1 MSHKLLGID
10 IFRVDTVQQ
19 HELGMQV
26 LDVRGGEGFF
36 IFKEVIDGTTQFRR
50 FDPAGEY
57 RYVKFGTGGVLEG
70 VAVTAE
76 TGATDTI
83 MPYQVINMTAEGVI
97 EGVPIATGLV
107 NQFGWIQINGKHYNL
122 NVLDAV
128 ADDAVLE
135 PGAGPSLIAA
145 TLDIAYFGA
154 SLGGVSIRKICDAS
168 SLGGAA
174 NRGVGSIRP

>member
-1 MSHKLLGID
+1 MSQKLLGVD

-19 HELGMQV
+19 HELGMQAK
-26 LDVRGGEGFF
+26 DIRGGEGFF
-36 IFKEVIDGTTQFRR
+36 SFKEFIDGTTQFRR

-57 RYVKFGTGGVLEG
+57 RYVKGGTGGATEG

-97 EGVPIATGLV
+97 EGVPVVTIPA
-107 NQFGWIQINGKHYNL
+107 NSFGWIQINGKHYNL

-128 ADDAVLE
+128 ADDVLLE

-145 TLDIAYFGA
+145 TLDIGYFGA